1 MIQTESANFQADEVK
16 IVMGAMMSQDIFV
29 EVSHGPTL
37 IDNNILHSKATIRI
51 AAEGVAC
58 VHNLILGAFTAVGV
72 GTDNVVNGVNQPRYT
87 PYHIKH
93 RTEVAG
99 FMTIL
104 HGDDRIYNNIFIQ
117 NWPVKEAEI

>member
-1 MIQTESANFQADEVK
+1 M
-16 IVMGAMMSQDIFV
+16 
-29 EVSHGPTL
+29 H
-37 IDNNILHSKATIRI
+37 DNH

-58 VHNLILGAFTAVGV
+58 VHNLILGAFTAVG

-93 RTEVAG
+93 RTKVAG

-117 NWPVKEAEI
+117 NWPVKEAEIKEDMGFMMADNEIVGTGVFDEYPTYMIYWGKLMTVLSRVIF